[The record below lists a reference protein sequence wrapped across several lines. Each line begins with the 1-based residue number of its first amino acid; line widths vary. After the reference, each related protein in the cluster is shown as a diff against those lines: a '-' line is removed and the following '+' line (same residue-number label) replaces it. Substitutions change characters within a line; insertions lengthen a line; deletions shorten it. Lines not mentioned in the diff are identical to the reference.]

1 MKLKSK
7 TASIILLIAF
17 ATCLGSV
24 FMFSVVALNGFSPM
38 AVGSLRVIFAS
49 VFLLVALKAFD
60 QSLVKSLSHWK
71 FVTIYGTAF
80 STLPFLALPWA
91 LQFVSSSAAAISFA
105 SIPLWVLVL
114 SRIFL
119 KIPITP
125 LKWVGFAIGSIG
137 LIFLAGNGTDPIN
150 SDTNFSG
157 TLSILPYLV
166 LLLAALGIAAGGV
179 QLQTAP
185 SISPLS
191 LIASAFLAGNI
202 IAVPV
207 FLISLPEQWPPITS
221 VLSVLWLGI
230 IATGLA
236 TVIRGIL
243 IKREGILFT
252 STNSYIVP
260 IFASIL
266 GASFLGETLTISHG
280 FAYLMVVSGLLI
292 SRK

>member
-1 MKLKSK
+1 
-7 TASIILLIAF
+7 
-17 ATCLGSV
+17 
-24 FMFSVVALNGFSPM
+24 MFSVIALGGFSPM

-49 VFLLVALKAFD
+49 AFLLIILKVFG

-137 LIFLAGNGTDPIN
+137 LIFLAGNGTDSIN
-150 SDTNFSG
+150 SISV
-157 TLSILPYLV
+157 SV
-166 LLLAALGIAAGGV
+166 LLL
-179 QLQTAP
+179 
-185 SISPLS
+185 
-191 LIASAFLAGNI
+191 
-202 IAVPV
+202 
-207 FLISLPEQWPPITS
+207 ISLFSEITPFPVPSSSTTTDSMKLLAKLESMVKLMLPVLLMSLPKQWPPMTS
-221 VLSVLWLGI
+221 VLSLLWIGI

-260 IFASIL
+260 VFASVL
-266 GASFLGETLTISHG
+266 GASFLGGEAHNISWFRILDG
-280 FAYLMVVSGLLI
+280 SIRITPF
-292 SRK
+292 

>member
-7 TASIILLIAF
+7 TVSIILLLAF

-24 FMFSVVALNGFSPM
+24 FMFSVIALDGFSPM

-49 VFLLVALKAFD
+49 AFLLIILKVFG
-60 QSLVKSLSHWK
+60 QSLVKSRSHWK

-119 KIPITP
+119 KLPITP

-137 LIFLAGNGTDPIN
+137 LIALANTGTN
-150 SDTNFSG
+150 SIHTGSNFSG
-157 TLSILPYLV
+157 VLTVVPYLI

-185 SISPLS
+185 NIAPLS
-191 LIASAFLAGNI
+191 LITSAFLAGNI

-207 FLISLPEQWPPITS
+207 LLMSLPKQWPPMTS
-221 VLSVLWLGI
+221 VLSLLWIGI

-260 IFASIL
+260 VFASVL
-266 GASFLGETLTISHG
+266 GASFLGEKLTIFHG
-280 FAYLMVVSGLLI
+280 FAYLMVVSGLLL

>member
-1 MKLKSK
+1 
-7 TASIILLIAF
+7 
-17 ATCLGSV
+17 
-24 FMFSVVALNGFSPM
+24 MFSVIAMNGFSPM
-38 AVGSLRVIFAS
+38 AVGSLRVVFAS
-49 VFLLVALKAFD
+49 VFLLVALKVFN

-71 FVTIYGTAF
+71 FVT
-80 STLPFLALPWA
+80 
-91 LQFVSSSAAAISFA
+91 

-137 LIFLAGNGTDPIN
+137 LIFLAGNGTDSIN
-150 SDTNFSG
+150 SDANFSG
-157 TLSILPYLV
+157 TLSLLPYLV
-166 LLLAALGIAAGGV
+166 LLFAALGIAAGGV

-185 SISPLS
+185 NISPLS
-191 LIASAFLAGNI
+191 LVASAFLAGNI

-207 FLISLPEQWPPITS
+207 FLISLPEQWPPMTS

-236 TVIRGIL
+236 TFIRGIL

-280 FAYLMVVSGLLI
+280 LAYLMVVSGLLI